1 MSVGLRRVAEV
12 EAALA
17 SGALEPWAAGAYAE
31 IRDKVLDE
39 AFPCTFG
46 TVAQRRGEILYAFI
60 APDQLRDALIA
71 YTDFLRPLEP
81 VMASLTPFAAVMPP
95 LTGFT
100 EREYFDYGWALLQR
114 LHDED
119 PHPWPDRIPTDP
131 DDPKWSYCFGGL
143 PLFVNFKTPVH
154 ARRRSRRT
162 SRSFMLLF
170 QSRDGFDVVAGDS
183 VQGRRARDLIRKKL
197 AAYDAVPVYPEL
209 AHYATL
215 ANREWRQ
222 YFVPEENTPLA
233 RECPFHVTSRPAA
246 PSSKE

>member
-1 MSVGLRRVAEV
+1 MRVAEV
-12 EAALA
+12 EAAQLA
-17 SGALEPWAAGAYAE
+17 PWAAAAYDE
-31 IRDKVLDE
+31 VRDKVLDE

-60 APDQLRDALIA
+60 GPDDLRNALIA

-81 VMASLTPFAAVMPP
+81 VVASLTPMAVVMPP
-95 LTGFT
+95 IEGFE
-100 EREYFDYGWALLQR
+100 ERDYFQYGWTLLQG

-119 PHPWPDRIPTDP
+119 AHTWPDRIPKDP

-143 PLFVNFKTPVH
+143 PLFVNFKTPAHVK
-154 ARRRSRRT
+154 RRSRKT
-162 SRSFMLLF
+162 EHSFMLLF

-209 AHYATL
+209 AHYATA

-222 YFVPEENTPLA
+222 YFVPEDNAPLA
-233 RECPFHVTSRPAA
+233 RECPFHVTSRPAS
-246 PSSKE
+246 PSSTTGP

>member
-1 MSVGLRRVAEV
+1 MKRRSALLSVAEV
-12 EAALA
+12 EAAELR
-17 SGALEPWAAGAYAE
+17 PWAAAAYAE

-60 APDQLRDALIA
+60 SPDELRDALVA

-81 VMASLTPFAAVMPP
+81 VAASLTPFAAVMPP

-100 EREYFDYGWALLQR
+100 EREYFAYGWSLLQR
-114 LHDED
+114 LHNED
-119 PHPWPDRIPTDP
+119 PHAWPERIPTDP
-131 DDPKWSYCFGGL
+131 DDPKWSYCFGGI
-143 PLFVNFKTPVH
+143 PLFVNFKTPTHVK
-154 ARRRSRRT
+154 RKSRRT
-162 SRSFMLLF
+162 ERSYMLLF

-197 AAYDAVPVYPEL
+197 AAYDSVSVYPEL
-209 AHYATL
+209 AHYATA

-222 YFVPEENTPLA
+222 YFVPEDNAPLA

-246 PSSKE
+246 PSSTK

>member
-1 MSVGLRRVAEV
+1 MKLVRVAEV
-12 EAALA
+12 EAAEL
-17 SGALEPWAAGAYAE
+17 PQWAAAAYEE

-60 APDQLRDALIA
+60 NPDELRDALVA
-71 YTDFLRPLEP
+71 YTDFLRPLQP
-81 VMASLTPFAAVMPP
+81 VIASLTPLAVIMPP
-95 LTGFT
+95 RPNFT
-100 EREYFDYGWALLQR
+100 EREYFEYGWSLLQR

-119 PHPWPDRIPTDP
+119 AHPWPERIPRDP

-143 PLFVNFKTPVH
+143 PLFVNFKTPAH
-154 ARRRSRRT
+154 HNRKSRRT
-162 SRSFMLLF
+162 ERSFMLLF

-183 VQGRRARDLIRKKL
+183 VQGRRARDLIRRKL

-222 YFVPEENTPLA
+222 YFVPEANAPLA
-233 RECPFHVTSRPAA
+233 RECPFHVTSRRAS
-246 PSSKE
+246 PSSTG

>member
-1 MSVGLRRVAEV
+1 MKILRVAEV
-12 EAALA
+12 EAADLP
-17 SGALEPWAAGAYAE
+17 PWAAAAYRE

-60 APDQLRDALIA
+60 GPDHLREALTA

-81 VMASLTPFAAVMPP
+81 VVASLTPLAVVMPP
-95 LTGFT
+95 RAGWS
-100 EREYFDYGWALLQR
+100 ERLYFEYGWDMLQR

-119 PHPWPDRIPTDP
+119 PHPWPDRIPKDP

-143 PLFVNFKTPVH
+143 PLFVNFKTPAH
-154 ARRRSRRT
+154 AKRKSRRT
-162 SRSFMLLF
+162 EHSFMLLF

-183 VQGRRARDLIRKKL
+183 VQGRRARDLIRRKL

-209 AHYATL
+209 AHYATA

-222 YFVPEENTPLA
+222 YFVPEANVPLA
-233 RECPFHVTSRPAA
+233 AQCPFHVSSARRAS
-246 PSSKE
+246 PSSTE

>member
-1 MSVGLRRVAEV
+1 MMLLRVAEV
-12 EAALA
+12 ERAEL
-17 SGALEPWAAGAYAE
+17 SPWAAAAYAE
-31 IRDKVLDE
+31 IRDKVLDD

-60 APDQLRDALIA
+60 DPADLRAALIA

-81 VMASLTPFAAVMPP
+81 VVASLTPLAVVMPP
-95 LTGFT
+95 LAGFS
-100 EREYFDYGWALLQR
+100 EREYFEYGWSLLQR

-119 PHPWPDRIPTDP
+119 PHPWPERIPKDP

-143 PLFVNFKTPVH
+143 PLFVNFKTPRH
-154 ARRRSRRT
+154 TKRKSRRT
-162 SRSFMLLF
+162 ERSFMLLF

-183 VQGRRARDLIRKKL
+183 VQGRRARDLIRRKL

-209 AHYATL
+209 AHYATA

-222 YFVPEENTPLA
+222 YFVPEDNVPLA
-233 RECPFHVTSRPAA
+233 AACPFHVSRARRAA
-246 PSSKE
+246 PSSTE

>member
-1 MSVGLRRVAEV
+1 MKLLRVAEV
-12 EAALA
+12 EAAEL
-17 SGALEPWAAGAYAE
+17 PTWAAAAYAE

-60 APDQLRDALIA
+60 GPADLGAALMA

-81 VMASLTPFAAVMPP
+81 VVASLTPFAVVMPP
-95 LTGFT
+95 LTGFS
-100 EREYFDYGWALLQR
+100 EREYFDYGWSLLQQ
-114 LHDED
+114 LHNED
-119 PHPWPDRIPTDP
+119 PHPWPERIPKDP

-143 PLFVNFKTPVH
+143 PLFVNFKTPTH
-154 ARRRSRRT
+154 TKRKSRRT
-162 SRSFMLLF
+162 ERSFMLLF

-183 VQGRRARDLIRKKL
+183 MQGRRARDLIRRKL
-197 AAYDAVPVYPEL
+197 AAYDAVSVYPEL

-222 YFVPEENTPLA
+222 YFVPEANAPLA
-233 RECPFHVTSRPAA
+233 SECPFHVTSRRAS
-246 PSSKE
+246 PSSTERP